1 MVEEKRRNVVV
12 VNKYQC
18 IWLLVFKIV
27 TYLVKLFEYRLPCR
41 LLAKRFILRKANG
54 GRMRNAYTANDVSH
68 VVLNKNMPLR
78 AWRLPGEKEQI
89 WPQC

>member
-1 MVEEKRRNVVV
+1 
-12 VNKYQC
+12 
-18 IWLLVFKIV
+18 
-27 TYLVKLFEYRLPCR
+27 
-41 LLAKRFILRKANG
+41 KRFILRKANG